1 MTNRKQTPDA
11 SDFDLNRIAGYRL
24 SALSNRLTLWSAR
37 VYRREFGVS
46 SLEWR
51 VLASL
56 AALGPV
62 TARDVAEFAVLDK
75 SNVSRAV
82 HRLTHRGLVER
93 AGHPVDGRSR
103 ILALTR
109 EGRILHGKIAAYSRR
124 RDADLFRGFTE
135 SERESFTA
143 FLTRLDERARLLLEA
158 TER

>member
-1 MTNRKQTPDA
+1 MSKPKGKPDA
-11 SDFDLNRIAGYRL
+11 SEFDINLITGYRL

-82 HRLTHRGLVER
+82 HRLTRRGFVEQS
-93 AGHPVDGRSR
+93 GHPVDRRSR
-103 ILALTR
+103 ILTLTR
-109 EGRILHGKIAAYSRR
+109 EGRTLHGNISAHSGKREE
-124 RDADLFRGFTE
+124 DLFRDFTE
-135 SERESFTA
+135 AERESFAA
-143 FLTRLDERARLLLEA
+143 FLTRLDERARVLLRA
-158 TER
+158 TET

>member
-1 MTNRKQTPDA
+1 MSKPEGKPDT
-11 SDFDLNRIAGYRL
+11 SEFDINRITGYRL

-82 HRLTHRGLVER
+82 HRLTRRRFVEQS
-93 AGHPVDGRSR
+93 GHPVDGRSR
-103 ILALTR
+103 ILTLTR
-109 EGRILHGKIAAYSRR
+109 EGRTLHGKISARSRR
-124 RDADLFRGFTE
+124 REEDLFRDFTE
-135 SERESFTA
+135 SERESFAA
-143 FLTRLDERARLLLEA
+143 FLTRLDQRARVLLRA
-158 TER
+158 TEK

>member
-1 MTNRKQTPDA
+1 MSTPKGKPDT
-11 SDFDLNRIAGYRL
+11 SEFDINRITGYRL

-56 AALGPV
+56 AALDPV

-82 HRLTHRGLVER
+82 HRLTRRGFVEQS
-93 AGHPVDGRSR
+93 GHPVDGRSR
-103 ILALTR
+103 ILTLTR
-109 EGRILHGKIAAYSRR
+109 EGRTLHGKISAHSRR
-124 RDADLFRGFTE
+124 REEDLFRDFTK
-135 SERESFTA
+135 SERESFAA
-143 FLTRLDERARLLLEA
+143 FLSRLDERARVLLRA
-158 TER
+158 TET

>member
-1 MTNRKQTPDA
+1 MSKPKGKLDTFE
-11 SDFDLNRIAGYRL
+11 FDINRITGYRL

-82 HRLTHRGLVER
+82 QRLTRRGFVEQS
-93 AGHPVDGRSR
+93 GHPVDGRSR
-103 ILALTR
+103 ILTLTR
-109 EGRILHGKIAAYSRR
+109 EGGTLHGKISARSRR
-124 RDADLFRGFTE
+124 REEELFRDFTK
-135 SERESFTA
+135 SERESFAA
-143 FLTRLDERARLLLEA
+143 FLSRLDERARVLLRA
-158 TER
+158 TET

>member
-1 MTNRKQTPDA
+1 MTSPKDMHDA
-11 SDFDLNRIAGYRL
+11 SDFDLSRIAGYRL

-82 HRLTHRGLVER
+82 HRLTHRGFIER
-93 AGHPVDGRSR
+93 SGHPVDGRSR
-103 ILALTR
+103 ILTLTK
-109 EGRILHGKIAAYSRR
+109 EGRILHGNISAHSRQ
-124 RDADLFRGFTE
+124 RDKELFRGFTE
-135 SERESFTA
+135 SERESFAA
-143 FLTRLDERARLLLEA
+143 FLTRLDERARLLLRA

>member
-1 MTNRKQTPDA
+1 MTNPKEIPDA
-11 SDFDLNRIAGYRL
+11 SDFDLSRIAGYRL

-82 HRLTHRGLVER
+82 HRLTHRGFIER
-93 AGHPVDGRSR
+93 CGHPVDGRSR
-103 ILALTR
+103 ILTLTK
-109 EGRILHGKIAAYSRR
+109 EGRILHGKISAHSRQ
-124 RDADLFRGFTE
+124 RDKELFRGFTE
-135 SERESFTA
+135 SERESFAA
-143 FLTRLDERARLLLEA
+143 FLTRLDERARLLLRA